1 MEQIAAP
8 LKLCLTSKCV
18 VPRQALKIGK
28 VDAGL
33 DIKGFDLAGKTGV
46 RNRVYY
52 TEGLQACTGGV
63 VIGKKLNMFHEN
75 SSLYGD
81 AESAKRTI
89 FPVITEK
96 ILRMAHDTKEKI
108 QVALFGGWGYGANKN
123 IDEVEKSH
131 NLFNNIALCIEENI
145 PKKEGL
151 DIPLLTI
158 WGKRDS
164 KKPDAIYARD
174 NTIVLIS
181 DIFKSLFNKGECNL
195 DREGLIRFLEEHY
208 EEVQIP
214 ENVKIT
220 AEESYT
226 PPMGF
231 MDCLKM
237 KKKISLLV

>member
-1 MEQIAAP
+1 METIAAP
-8 LKLCLTSKCV
+8 IKLCLTSKCV

-28 VDAGL
+28 VNAGL
-33 DIKGFDLAGKTGV
+33 DMKGFDLAGKTGV

-63 VIGKKLNMFHEN
+63 VIGKQLNMFHEN
-75 SSLYGD
+75 SSIYKD
-81 AESAKRTI
+81 AENAKLRI

-96 ILRMAHDTKEKI
+96 IAKMAQETKEKV
-108 QVALFGGWGYGANKN
+108 QVALFGGWGYGSNKN
-123 IDEVEKSH
+123 IEEVDKSH

-145 PKKEGL
+145 PEREGI
-151 DIPLLTI
+151 DVPLLTI

-164 KKPDAIYARD
+164 QKPDAVYARD

-181 DIFKSLFNKGECNL
+181 DIFKSLFNKGKCNL
-195 DREGLIRFLEEHY
+195 DREGLIKFLKENY

-214 ENVKIT
+214 NNVKIS

-231 MDCLKM
+231 MDSLKM